1 MDKWEVYM
9 EIYQLLKQG
18 FSKVAVAKK
27 LNISRTTLYHY
38 LQRSPEEMTRWLAST
53 KQRKLD
59 PYRDMILQWIQKH
72 PDISASQIQDWLEE
86 RDPNLSVGES
96 TVRQYVRHLREEWKW
111 TSVNRL
117 DSQNRENYAI

>member
-53 KQRKLD
+53 KQRQRKLD

-72 PDISASQIQDWLEE
+72 PDISASQIQD
-86 RDPNLSVGES
+86 
-96 TVRQYVRHLREEWKW
+96 
-111 TSVNRL
+111 
-117 DSQNRENYAI
+117 